1 MEADGAVDAQNAPT
15 APWKTLLVFH
25 ELPQGVPHQ
34 ITHDKPR
41 KSPESY
47 WETRI
52 DPKFRTLGSPQY
64 GFKASLS
71 DRACRH
77 GASVKPVPG
86 IPDDPRRLPPSFAA
100 LSHQSSAW
108 VVSQA
113 RWHVGRPLCERPPPL
128 YPRGPWLRAELCCL
142 SPSSRTTTPSA
153 SLAGTRRL
161 HGCTAYTSR
170 LRCAGTPR
178 QPTRPSLLSLLHCPH
193 VPPTLRRRV
202 RDVVLLHERRDTRL
216 PRRLSE
222 SPPAQCPSLPAIP
235 DGDGF
240 STLHRSLYAAARAF
254 AKPSRLAT
262 TKGITRDAF
271 GLLRYRVTPAFDAGR
286 HRPAL
291 GVRLGGRT
299 GNLPPS
305 GLAPD

>member
-1 MEADGAVDAQNAPT
+1 MMPT
-15 APWKTLLVFH
+15 
-25 ELPQGVPHQ
+25 
-34 ITHDKPR
+34 
-41 KSPESY
+41 SPS
-47 WETRI
+47 
-52 DPKFRTLGSPQY
+52 PPLKFRTLGSPQY

-299 GNLPPS
+299 GNLGYIRVS
-305 GLAPD
+305 QLMKCPDEACFIAVSAYLTGYATGSESVQEPTVR

>member
-1 MEADGAVDAQNAPT
+1 MAMCSACSSGGAPFSSRWASVSPSRHSMT
-15 APWKTLLVFH
+15 
-25 ELPQGVPHQ
+25 
-34 ITHDKPR
+34 R
-41 KSPESY
+41 KSIPSWLPTSKTGQMLGWLSAVTVFASRSNRCFRSASEATCSC
-47 WETRI
+47 
-52 DPKFRTLGSPQY
+52 RTLMATW
-64 GFKASLS
+64 F
-71 DRACRH
+71 
-77 GASVKPVPG
+77 
-86 IPDDPRRLPPSFAA
+86 
-100 LSHQSSAW
+100 
-108 VVSQA
+108 VSQA

-142 SPSSRTTTPSA
+142 SPSSRTATPSA

-271 GLLRYRVTPAFDAGR
+271 GLLRYRVTPALDAGR